1 MKKINFTKDKGNE
14 FYKVLHKRVTSALQ
28 GESVYANKKMWL
40 KVIFYFTFFLLSYGA
55 LFLPGKE
62 NAVAFTLLFL
72 LNGLFMLGI
81 IFNIAHDAAHNTLSK
96 SKKVN
101 RLLYYTGF
109 SLLGNNPF
117 AWKKYHIESHHL
129 YTNVEGSDID
139 VIKNAF
145 IRLNE
150 NDAHKPRHR
159 YQHFYAPLL
168 YLFYSLNFV
177 LFRDLSAL
185 AGRSD
190 RTIVLK
196 LPFREKIRY
205 VFYKLF
211 YFSYSLL
218 LPLLF
223 CAVSWQVV
231 LVAFILS
238 HFLNSLIICSV
249 LACNHQVDETAHI
262 PASANEHSEKS
273 WVSHQMETNLDY
285 NPESRALN
293 FLLGGFNAHTAH
305 HLFPGMCHV
314 HYRKII
320 PVIRQTAKEFGMHY
334 NETTYSKAIRSHFR
348 FLKKMGMDHKTHAYE
363 PAFQ

>member
-14 FYKVLHKRVTSALQ
+14 FYKVLHKRVMNALQ
-28 GESVYANKKMWL
+28 DESVYANKKMWL

-55 LFLPGKE
+55 LFLTGKE
-62 NAVAFTLLFL
+62 NAVMFTLLFL

-96 SKKVN
+96 NKKVN

-139 VIKNAF
+139 VIKNTF

-150 NDAHKPRHR
+150 NDAHKPLHR
-159 YQHFYAPLL
+159 YQHLYAPLL

-177 LFRDLSAL
+177 LFRDLSAFF
-185 AGRSD
+185 GRSD
-190 RTIVLK
+190 RTIVLE
-196 LPFREKIRY
+196 LPLKEKVRY

-211 YFSYSLL
+211 YFSYSLF

-223 CAVSWQVV
+223 CAVSWKVV
-231 LVAFILS
+231 LAAFLLS
-238 HFLNSLIICSV
+238 HLLNSLVICSV

-262 PASANEHSEKS
+262 PASADAHSEKS

-320 PVIRQTAKEFGMHY
+320 PIIRQTAAEFGMHY
-334 NETTYSKAIRSHFR
+334 NETTYAKAICSHFR
-348 FLKKMGMDHKTHAYE
+348 FLKKMGTVPKAHSYE
-363 PAFQ
+363 TAFQ